1 LPTISGLIFNATA
14 GALLMI
20 GQTIGHYL
28 VTEQIGAGGMGVVYR
43 ARDERLNRDVAL
55 KVLPPANLGDE
66 APRKLFRKEA
76 LALAKLNHP
85 NIGTVYDFDTQD
97 DIDFLVMEYIPGET
111 LGQRLTRGPLP
122 EKEWVAISLQ
132 IAAALEEA
140 HEHGIVHQDLKPGN
154 IMVTPKGQAKVLD
167 FGLARLLEAD
177 ASAELTATSSSHTD
191 GAGTLPYMAPEQL
204 CGGPIDPRTDIF
216 AAGIVLYEMSTGQR
230 PFQEKQAPRLIQQI
244 LNEAPRPLQEW
255 NRRIS
260 PQLESIVF
268 KALDKQPDLR
278 YQSARELR
286 VDLERLSAQ
295 QSSTSAAAG
304 AIPATRRGWKQSLRA
319 HPRPLYLSA
328 AFLAVAVAVW
338 WLAGAR
344 PVLSFAP
351 RDWLLITDFDN
362 QTGDPLFDRSLL
374 TALTVSLEQSPHANV
389 VPRARI
395 VDSLH
400 RMGKTGDERVTEEL
414 ARGISQ
420 REAIRAIL
428 SCSIAK
434 VGQQYALTARL
445 VDPQSGMAVRSY
457 YEPAKDQDHVLDAL
471 GSVATHVRRDLGES
485 MLATS
490 KTDRPLPMVTT
501 GSLQALKLFADGGA
515 LWSKGK
521 WDAATQAF
529 ESAIKADPDFA
540 MAHAAL
546 GDAYYSHI
554 YNSPARGKDHMEK
567 ALQLAERTTERER
580 LYIQTRY
587 AQDLG
592 HVSEARSSFDVY
604 LKAYP
609 DDWGMRFNYASL
621 LRSDGQP
628 QDALE
633 QYKELVHMDP
643 NNPFNYID
651 IATAYN
657 ELGNFQEAL
666 RNYEQA
672 FRLDSSWKT
681 NQNINNEYGMTLF
694 RAGDETKARET
705 FELAFLK
712 PDLKPKGLRS
722 LAWLDLYHGK
732 YAAAKPRLQEA
743 LLSDE
748 NFKWSLST
756 LREHNLLALVANGQ
770 GDRAGQLR
778 ELDLAVPFLAT
789 SGLQV
794 RAGLWLGAQY
804 ARAGSLL
811 KAAEVL
817 EKIRAVADASNP
829 EASSDLQALEAEVEL
844 ANGKKES
851 AIERF
856 SLADKAKRSALTLE
870 GLARAYKVTGNTEQA
885 AVWYKLLLADPEP
898 PLGWEPQQDW
908 LAAHYEL
915 ARIYFAKGDKLSA
928 AKRLD
933 WLLDAWKDAD
943 PGLPLLKNALSLKHE
958 MDAKP

>member
-1 LPTISGLIFNATA
+1 
-14 GALLMI
+14 
-20 GQTIGHYL
+20 
-28 VTEQIGAGGMGVVYR
+28 
-43 ARDERLNRDVAL
+43 
-55 KVLPPANLGDE
+55 
-66 APRKLFRKEA
+66 
-76 LALAKLNHP
+76 
-85 NIGTVYDFDTQD
+85 
-97 DIDFLVMEYIPGET
+97 
-111 LGQRLTRGPLP
+111 
-122 EKEWVAISLQ
+122 
-132 IAAALEEA
+132 
-140 HEHGIVHQDLKPGN
+140 
-154 IMVTPKGQAKVLD
+154 
-167 FGLARLLEAD
+167 
-177 ASAELTATSSSHTD
+177 
-191 GAGTLPYMAPEQL
+191 
-204 CGGPIDPRTDIF
+204 
-216 AAGIVLYEMSTGQR
+216 
-230 PFQEKQAPRLIQQI
+230 
-244 LNEAPRPLQEW
+244 
-255 NRRIS
+255 
-260 PQLESIVF
+260 
-268 KALDKQPDLR
+268 
-278 YQSARELR
+278 
-286 VDLERLSAQ
+286 
-295 QSSTSAAAG
+295 
-304 AIPATRRGWKQSLRA
+304 
-319 HPRPLYLSA
+319 
-328 AFLAVAVAVW
+328 
-338 WLAGAR
+338 
-344 PVLSFAP
+344 
-351 RDWLLITDFDN
+351 
-362 QTGDPLFDRSLL
+362 
-374 TALTVSLEQSPHANV
+374 
-389 VPRARI
+389 
-395 VDSLH
+395 
-400 RMGKTGDERVTEEL
+400 
-414 ARGISQ
+414 
-420 REAIRAIL
+420 
-428 SCSIAK
+428 
-434 VGQQYALTARL
+434 
-445 VDPQSGMAVRSY
+445 
-457 YEPAKDQDHVLDAL
+457 
-471 GSVATHVRRDLGES
+471 
-485 MLATS
+485 
-490 KTDRPLPMVTT
+490 
-501 GSLQALKLFADGGA
+501 
-515 LWSKGK
+515 
-521 WDAATQAF
+521 
-529 ESAIKADPDFA
+529 
-540 MAHAAL
+540 
-546 GDAYYSHI
+546 
-554 YNSPARGKDHMEK
+554 MEK

-885 AVWYKLLLADPEP
+885 AVWYELLLADPEP

>member
-1 LPTISGLIFNATA
+1 
-14 GALLMI
+14 MI

-43 ARDERLNRDVAL
+43 ARDQRLNRDVAL
-55 KVLPPANLGDE
+55 KVLPPAKFGDE

-111 LGQRLTRGPLP
+111 LGQRLTQGPLS

-167 FGLARLLEAD
+167 FGLARLLEGD
-177 ASAELTATSSSHTD
+177 VSAELTATSSSHTD

-204 CGGPIDPRTDIF
+204 CGGPIDPRTDIYG
-216 AAGIVLYEMSTGQR
+216 AGAVLYEMSTGQR

-255 NRRIS
+255 NRRSS
-260 PQLESIVF
+260 PQVESIVF

-286 VDLERLSAQ
+286 VDLERLSAAQ
-295 QSSTSAAAG
+295 LSSTAVAG
-304 AIPATRRGWKQSLRA
+304 VPFASRPGWKQTLRA
-319 HPRPLYLSA
+319 HPRTIYSSA
-328 AFLAVAVAVW
+328 VFLAIAAATVW
-338 WLAGAR
+338 WLVGAR

-389 VPRARI
+389 FPRPRI
-395 VDSLH
+395 VGSLH
-400 RMGKTGDERVTEEL
+400 RMGKTGEEKITEEL
-414 ARGISQ
+414 ARDISQ

-445 VDPQSGMAVRSY
+445 VDPQTGLAVRSY
-457 YEPAKDQDHVLDAL
+457 YEAAKDQDHVLDAL

-490 KTDRPLPMVTT
+490 KADRPLPMVTT
-501 GSLQALKLFADGGA
+501 RSLQALKLFADGGA
-515 LWSKGK
+515 LWGKGK

-529 ESAIKADPDFA
+529 ESAVKADPDFA
-540 MAHAAL
+540 MAHASL
-546 GDAYYSHI
+546 GDAYYSHV
-554 YNSPARGKDHMEK
+554 YNNPGKGKEHMEK
-567 ALQLAERTTERER
+567 ALQLTERTTERER
-580 LYIQTRY
+580 LYVQTRY

-592 HVSEARSSFDVY
+592 HVSEARSCFDVY

-621 LRSDGQP
+621 LRSNGQP
-628 QDALE
+628 QDALD
-633 QYKELVHMDP
+633 QYKELVRMAP

-651 IATAYN
+651 IATTYN
-657 ELGNFQEAL
+657 QLGNYTEAL

-672 FRLDSSWKT
+672 FKLDPSWKT

-694 RAGDETKARET
+694 RTGDEAKARET
-705 FELAFLK
+705 FELAFAK

-732 YAAAKPRLQEA
+732 YAAAKPLLQEA
-743 LLSDE
+743 RLGDE
-748 NFKWSLST
+748 GFKWSLSI

-794 RAGLWLGAQY
+794 RAGLWLGVQY
-804 ARAGSLL
+804 ARAGNLA
-811 KAAEVL
+811 KAADLL
-817 EKIRAVADASNP
+817 EKTRAVADAKNP
-829 EASSDLQALEAEVEL
+829 EDSSDVQALEAEVEL
-844 ANGKKES
+844 ARGNKDR
-851 AIERF
+851 AIELF
-856 SLADKAKRSALTLE
+856 SLADNAKRSAVTME
-870 GLARAYKVTGNTEQA
+870 GLARAYKSAGNTEQA
-885 AVWYKLLLADPEP
+885 AVWYELLLASADP

-908 LAAHYEL
+908 LAAHYEI
-915 ARIYFAKGDKLSA
+915 ARVYFAKGDKTNA
-928 AKRLD
+928 AKQLD
-933 WLLDAWKDAD
+933 WFLDAWKDAD
-943 PGLPLLKNALSLKHE
+943 PGLPLLKSALSLKHE
-958 MDAKP
+958 MNSKP

>member
-1 LPTISGLIFNATA
+1 
-14 GALLMI
+14 MI

-43 ARDERLNRDVAL
+43 ARDQRLNRDVAL

-66 APRKLFRKEA
+66 ARRKLFRKEA

-85 NIGTVYDFDTQD
+85 NIGTVYDFDTQN

-204 CGGPIDPRTDIF
+204 CGGPIDPRTDIY
-216 AAGIVLYEMSTGQR
+216 AAGAVFYEMSTGQR

-255 NRRIS
+255 NRRSS
-260 PQLESIVF
+260 PQVESIVF

-286 VDLERLSAQ
+286 VDLERLGAA
-295 QSSTSAAAG
+295 QSSSSAVAG
-304 AIPATRRGWKQSLRA
+304 VPFRSHRGWKQALRA
-319 HPRPLYLSA
+319 HPRAIYSSA
-328 AFLAVAVAVW
+328 VFLAIAAATVW
-338 WLAGAR
+338 WLVGAR

-389 VPRARI
+389 VPRPRI
-395 VDSLH
+395 VGSLH
-400 RMGKTGDERVTEEL
+400 RMGKTGDEKITEEL
-414 ARGISQ
+414 ARDISQ

-434 VGQQYALTARL
+434 VGQRYALTARL
-445 VDPQSGMAVRSY
+445 IDPQSGMAVRSY
-457 YEPAKDQDHVLDAL
+457 YETAKDQDHVLDAL

-490 KTDRPLPMVTT
+490 KADRPLPMVTT
-501 GSLQALKLFADGGA
+501 RSLQALKLFADGGA
-515 LWSKGK
+515 LWGKGK

-529 ESAIKADPDFA
+529 ESAVKADPDFA
-540 MAHAAL
+540 MAHASL

-554 YNSPARGKDHMEK
+554 YNSPARGKEHMEK

-580 LYIQTRY
+580 LYVQTRY

-592 HVSEARSSFDVY
+592 HVSEARSCFDVY

-609 DDWGMRFNYASL
+609 DDWDMRFNYASL
-621 LRSDGQP
+621 LRTSGQL

-633 QYKELVHMDP
+633 QYKELVRIAP

-651 IATAYN
+651 IATTYD
-657 ELGNFQEAL
+657 ELGNFTEAL
-666 RNYEQA
+666 HNYEQA
-672 FRLDSSWKT
+672 FKLDPSWKT

-694 RAGDETKARET
+694 RAGDEAKARET
-705 FELAFLK
+705 FELAFAK

-732 YAAAKPRLQEA
+732 YAAAKPRIEEA

-748 NFKWSLST
+748 SFKWSLSIV
-756 LREHNLLALVANGQ
+756 REHNLLALVASGQ
-770 GDRAGQLR
+770 GDRAAQLR

-804 ARAGSLL
+804 ARAGSLA
-811 KAAEVL
+811 KAAEML
-817 EKIRAVADASNP
+817 QKIRAVADANNP
-829 EASSDLQALEAEVEL
+829 QDSSDLQVLEAEVEL
-844 ANGKKES
+844 ANGNNER

-856 SLADKAKRSALTLE
+856 SLADKTKRSALTME
-870 GLARAYKVTGNTEQA
+870 GIARAYESAGNTEQA
-885 AVWYKLLLADPEP
+885 TVSYELLLASAEP
-898 PLGWEPQQDW
+898 PIGWEPQQDW
-908 LAAHYEL
+908 LAAHYRL
-915 ARIYFAKGDKLSA
+915 ARIYFAKGDKVSA

-933 WLLDAWKDAD
+933 WFLDAWKDAD
-943 PGLPLLKNALSLKHE
+943 PSLPLLKNALSLKHE
-958 MDAKP
+958 MDGNP

>member
-1 LPTISGLIFNATA
+1 
-14 GALLMI
+14 
-20 GQTIGHYL
+20 
-28 VTEQIGAGGMGVVYR
+28 MGVVYR
-43 ARDERLNRDVAL
+43 ARDQRLNRDVAL

-85 NIGTVYDFDTQD
+85 NIGTVYDFDTQN

-111 LGQRLTRGPLP
+111 LGQRLTRGPLS

-167 FGLARLLEAD
+167 FGLARLLEGD

-204 CGGPIDPRTDIF
+204 CGGPIDPRTDIY
-216 AAGIVLYEMSTGQR
+216 AAGAVLYEMSTGQR

-244 LNEAPRPLQEW
+244 LSEAPRPLQEW
-255 NRRIS
+255 NRRSS
-260 PQLESIVF
+260 PQVESIVF

-286 VDLERLSAQ
+286 VDLERLGAA
-295 QSSTSAAAG
+295 QSSSSAVAG
-304 AIPATRRGWKQSLRA
+304 VPFRSRRNWSQGLRA
-319 HPRPLYLSA
+319 HPRAIYSSVV
-328 AFLAVAVAVW
+328 FLAIAVATVW
-338 WLAGAR
+338 WLVGAR

-389 VPRARI
+389 VPRARL
-395 VDSLH
+395 VGSLH
-400 RMGKTGDERVTEEL
+400 RMGKTGDEKITDEL
-414 ARGISQ
+414 ARDISQ

-457 YEPAKDQDHVLDAL
+457 YETAKDQDHVLDAL

-485 MLATS
+485 MLATG
-490 KTDRPLPMVTT
+490 KADRPLPMVTT
-501 GSLQALKLFADGGA
+501 RSLQALKLFADGGA
-515 LWSKGK
+515 LWGKGK
-521 WDAATQAF
+521 WDAAMQAF
-529 ESAIKADPDFA
+529 ESAVKADPDFA
-540 MAHAAL
+540 MAHASL
-546 GDAYYSHI
+546 GDAYYSHL
-554 YNSPARGKDHMEK
+554 YNNTVAGKEHMEK

-580 LYIQTRY
+580 LYVQTRY

-592 HVSEARSSFDVY
+592 HVSEAKSCFDVY

-621 LRSDGQP
+621 LRSDGQL

-633 QYKELVHMDP
+633 QYKELVRMEP

-651 IATAYN
+651 IATTYD
-657 ELGNFQEAL
+657 ELGNFTEAL

-672 FRLDSSWKT
+672 FKLDPSWKT

-694 RAGDETKARET
+694 RAGDEAKARET
-705 FELAFLK
+705 FELAFAK
-712 PDLKPKGLRS
+712 PDLKPRGLRS

-748 NFKWSLST
+748 SFKWSLSIV
-756 LREHNLLALVANGQ
+756 REHNLLALVASGQ
-770 GDRAGQLR
+770 GDRAAQLR
-778 ELDLAVPFLAT
+778 ELDLAVPYLAT

-794 RAGLWLGAQY
+794 RAGLWIGAQY
-804 ARAGSLL
+804 ARAGNPT

-817 EKIRAVADASNP
+817 EKTRPVADARNP
-829 EASSDLQALEAEVEL
+829 ENSSDLQVLEAEVEL
-844 ANGKKES
+844 AHGNKDR
-851 AIERF
+851 AIELF
-856 SLADKAKRSALTLE
+856 SLADGAKRSALTIE
-870 GLARAYKVTGNTEQA
+870 GLARACEAAGNTEQA
-885 AVWYKLLLADPEP
+885 VVWYEQLLASAEP
-898 PLGWEPQQDW
+898 PIGWEPQQDW
-908 LAAHYEL
+908 LAAHYRL
-915 ARIYFAKGDKLSA
+915 ARIYFAKGDKAKA
-928 AKRLD
+928 ATRLD

-958 MDAKP
+958 MDGKP